1 MSTKELVNKKLYK
14 EFSLSIPY
22 QEIEDLLNNKINE
35 IAPTVALPGFRKGKV
50 PINLVK
56 KKYEN
61 NLLNEILQKLV
72 ENKISSLISEKKIKP
87 FRQPNIKIDK
97 FEKNKPLEVNVKI
110 DISPD
115 FEIFDFKKIQLTK
128 YEINIDKKTYDDN
141 YDKYLKSQKIYKKL
155 TVDRP
160 IKNGDKIFINISS
173 SDKSIPDFFKN
184 QKNMPIETD
193 SDYQILPNLS
203 EEIIKKK
210 LKSGDKTEIKFDLS
224 KILKK
229 DKKTL
234 IDFLIEINNVE
245 EKNQLKIDKDFLDK
259 NNLKSEKE
267 FKDRINESLK
277 FQYENYTK
285 EIEKKM
291 LMDSLDEKNKF
302 DIPDGILKEEFEI
315 IWQRLQDAKKNNQL
329 DPDDKELDEKKL
341 KKRYQDISKRRV
353 KLAVLIQKIAEE
365 NKISVEEKELIDGM
379 SQYASQYPGQEKE
392 IFDYFKKNP
401 SQIENIRGK
410 IFEQKVIDFVISK
423 VKKDTKKITIKEF
436 NKLQEETFSLN
447 KN

>member
-72 ENKISSLISEKKIKP
+72 ENKISALISEKKIKP

-267 FKDRINESLK
+267 FKNRINESLK

-291 LMDSLDEKNKF
+291 LMDALDEKNKF